1 MKVKCYFCGEEKE
14 CTETIIYQKGE
25 YKKVYICEE
34 CLIKRYGEE
43 KKLEQLKTIFRAM
56 VKDIIKKTKLG
67 QKYFETEEH
76 INTIV
81 ESLIYEV
88 KIRIKGVE

>member
-1 MKVKCYFCGEEKE
+1 MKKLK
-14 CTETIIYQKGE
+14 
-25 YKKVYICEE
+25 
-34 CLIKRYGEE
+34 E
-43 KKLEQLKTIFRAM
+43 KKLNQLRLIFKAM
-56 VKDIIKKTKLG
+56 VKDIIKKAKSE
-67 QKYFETEEH
+67 QSCYETEEH